1 MPNAA
6 EMTSFFSS
14 SLQASLRSCGRSP
27 IRSRRLAQPYWL
39 FMALACFWVWHAG
52 VGATVALGRSRRLP
66 SQNPGRTRWLNR
78 GELDAWLP
86 TVPSRLRPFFLAL
99 LHTGMRFGEALGITW
114 GDVYLSESRITIG
127 ASSRVKTEAS
137 NRDVPINSTL
147 ADVLVAHAR
156 DIPHSASDPVFPKP
170 EYRYT
175 AMRRAFMASVRAAR
189 IKPAR
194 LHDLRH
200 TYAVHAV
207 QSGVPI
213 PRLQRLMGHASIITT
228 LRYAAHAPDNYFAE
242 DAGKVETAMGGGMPR
257 ESAGST
263 SLRIA

>member
-1 MPNAA
+1 MNHA
-6 EMTSFFSS
+6 TGSS
-14 SLQASLRSCGRSP
+14 INRDLSALQALRRWSSEN
-27 IRSRRLAQPYWL
+27 RRLRFADFSMPKE
-39 FMALACFWVWHAG
+39 
-52 VGATVALGRSRRLP
+52 RE
-66 SQNPGRTRWLNR
+66 NPGRTRWLNR

-170 EYRYT
+170 DYR
-175 AMRRAFMASVRAAR
+175 
-189 IKPAR
+189 
-194 LHDLRH
+194 
-200 TYAVHAV
+200 
-207 QSGVPI
+207 
-213 PRLQRLMGHASIITT
+213 
-228 LRYAAHAPDNYFAE
+228 
-242 DAGKVETAMGGGMPR
+242 
-257 ESAGST
+257 
-263 SLRIA
+263 